1 MFKVVFGVSTGDLRL
16 IDLERHSVYIG
27 RKDGY
32 KKVKRGRGEGGYK
45 TLGV

>member
-1 MFKVVFGVSTGDLRL
+1 MFKVVFGVSTCDLGL
-16 IDLERHSVYIG
+16 IDLERHGVCVG

-45 TLGV
+45 TPGV